1 MSDIL
6 IIKAKYLESKKLGY
20 LEMFLDTDKTLNHT
34 NVIYEILRFEGTK
47 RYYENPMQ
55 ETRYMTLV
63 F

>member
-1 MSDIL
+1 
-6 IIKAKYLESKKLGY
+6 
-20 LEMFLDTDKTLNHT
+20 MFLDTDKTLNHT

>member
-34 NVIYEILRFEGTK
+34 NVIYEILGLRALSVIMKTPCK
-47 RYYENPMQ
+47 KLD
-55 ETRYMTLV
+55 T
-63 F
+63 